1 MAEQF
6 GIRLQVD
13 IAHLLKQVNNAIAEI
28 NASDKTKKL
37 KLQADINALSTSIRK
52 AIIDIN
58 SANIIRNK
66 VNVSASETHLV
77 KSIKTAINNINTSGS
92 LNGKTVKLKASLN
105 VDEAVKRVKTQIA
118 SISNQSKPIGIG
130 QGTNNPTLD
139 KAVANIRKELE
150 REGQQLVTNNEYL
163 KERATL
169 FSKTGTIKT
178 STKYGSSGEN
188 ITLNATNGNLT
199 SVTKTIDNS
208 RIAAE
213 QAKVEAAINRT
224 RNALSALR
232 AEYADENASKSIKSG
247 SEDFKKL
254 ETEYNNIIRLINQF
268 EQADNKNTAQFKVNI
283 ESKIADFE
291 LLIERFQRAQ
301 YAPTSL
307 RTKDVAT
314 SAAIETNRLDEFVA
328 KIKASNVPME
338 LMADTVNGL
347 KVSLSQITDAG
358 SLTKF
363 LNEFSIAKS
372 EFSALKSE
380 SKALTSELSKVDAV
394 SNQIAGSLN
403 KIANASIQGIFLKNS
418 SNEKVIALQE
428 RFSKLT
434 ADYTALQTSLR
445 DDTSSENLA
454 RVKNEAAAL
463 QKKLQEALTDS
474 KGLKY
479 TLANLKINSDLTR
492 KAIVL
497 LGQITEYERLN
508 GQAMGVTNPI
518 SGITLGAELEQLKA
532 AIPNVQDLDTLD
544 QLRGKFTILKS
555 EIKAIGKEGNTTLD
569 QMKNSAAKFIKWM
582 SMTLLFTKARMYF
595 NQLFTTVLS
604 LDTALIDLKKTFKGS
619 TEELNEFYFESN
631 KLAKQM
637 GVTTAEII
645 KQGAAFSRL
654 GYSSNETMKKMAEMS
669 AMFAAISPD
678 MNTEQAQDGLV
689 SIIKAFDIDPE
700 DVLDGVL
707 SKVNAI
713 GNTAATSNGE
723 IVEMLKRSSAAM
735 REANNTFEQSVALA
749 TAAVEVT
756 RDAPGTGVAWKTIS
770 ARLRGLD
777 EETLQVSEDITEL
790 TGKFA
795 DLTKTAKT
803 PGGIS
808 LFADESKTTYKS
820 TYQIIKELSE
830 IWDDLTDVET
840 AKLGELLGGKRQLQ
854 VVSATIENFE
864 AAERA
869 LESMANSAG
878 SAEAEMEVIR
888 ESATYALNELKETFT
903 SLAQDSVS
911 RDFLKNLIKTGT
923 GLISVLDTLVKTFGA
938 LPVVIGAASG
948 AITAFKKKGEGLF
961 GYNAKGNFTVLG
973 AETGKGF
980 KSWFNEKTDPTGQKA
995 QLKNEIAA
1003 VKEFDN
1009 AIKSNSMTLQ
1019 TYNAVMQSSNDNVKR
1034 YGRAVMQG
1042 TTQTQAFKT
1051 VNKQL
1056 KAELQQVG
1064 KNAKTAA
1071 AGTKQLS
1078 TGMKVL
1084 NTISSMIVNMAISWA
1099 VSKVFEFVSASV
1111 KWADTYG
1118 QKANEAADE
1127 TKNIASQIE
1136 SVNEELKTTKLK
1148 IDELN
1153 KLDNPTI
1160 IQQEELDKLI
1170 ATNDELERL
1179 QKSLL
1184 AQKKDAA
1191 NKAADSTVE
1200 WWKTVCYSGVGEG
1213 YKDPGDWFAHVWGRT
1228 YGGWKSEIDK
1238 TSYRAFLDAIADY
1251 KVLQESIAKIEK
1263 EMSETADESYYTQ
1276 LDELLKKLNEELKE
1290 AENIAERNYAIWT
1303 AKIGNLN
1310 LDIPEQ
1316 KEIYDKMQ
1324 TLIQSWEY
1332 YSGNVKK
1339 DLKEIVD
1346 DPNYAVVRKHLV
1358 DLWQQGK
1365 LTEEEFSKITDE
1377 TISGFEEFKKALA
1390 DNGYEDFAEILRAI
1404 NEYLK
1409 ETEKDSGDAAK
1420 GIRTFADAIGKLSE
1434 KLDDF
1439 LDKQQSLVDAFKKIE
1454 LGGKLSFE
1462 ELYKLIEQFPKLA
1475 NENYLQETAD
1485 GWIITAQ
1492 GINAVSEELAED
1504 EKRTLQEKIETTKK
1518 YLEILG
1524 MAKSLAFQKEVS
1536 GSDPLL
1542 DAEYEKAME
1551 EARKLYGVLGI
1562 KSDDEID
1569 TAINDLS
1576 DKLTGDMFLLDL
1588 VDEAFNKHSAA
1599 LEGLKESY
1607 KDAESE
1613 ISDFNSQI
1621 KKVDSAIQ
1629 KLTEGSLL
1637 SYEELNELLA
1647 IDNTLQYDGSE
1658 KGYSISVDALEEVRK
1673 KSYETRN
1680 SRIKDIIAIVEA
1692 EKTAAEAS
1700 REEYQKTLANMSK
1713 THLWEDA
1720 YKNFLAANAQIEY
1733 SCELINRLNGLMQD
1747 ITYDDKDSV
1756 SNELQNRIDYYKN
1769 IISAIEAVQ
1778 DKYTEALDN
1787 EIDALQESKDALKE
1801 NNDERQRELDLIE
1814 ARNNLE
1820 NAKKRKVM
1828 VYSEGSGFK
1837 QVADQKAVKE
1847 AEEKYRD
1854 VITDIQEAEIDK
1866 QIEIREKQKEALER
1880 QNKDLTELE
1889 DNIEKAKV
1897 INQAMQALGL
1907 KDESELLNLPANVRE
1922 GIIQGLTEATL
1933 NKEQE
1938 DNKDNKLYTPADLND
1953 VLKSLGATVTAEDLK
1968 AMKSEPP
1975 TEALYNAAV
1984 KGFSDS
1990 LKEFADKAV
1999 QTVTT
2004 NNEVTINNTY
2014 NISGVTDPEEISS
2027 VVNRDIENLL
2037 TRYCNSIK

>member
-1 MAEQF
+1 MAQTL
-6 GIRLQVD
+6 GIMLQVD
-13 IAHLLKQVNNAIAEI
+13 VSHLTKQINEAIKEI
-28 NASDKTKKL
+28 NASDKIKKV
-37 KLQADINALSTSIRK
+37 KLQVDVNTLSSSIRK
-52 AIIDIN
+52 AVNEIN
-58 SANIIRNK
+58 SANKIKNK
-66 VNVSASETHLV
+66 VNVSASETQLL
-77 KSIKTAINNINTSGS
+77 KSIKTAINNINTNGA
-92 LNGKTVKLKASLN
+92 LNGKVVKLKANLN
-105 VDEAVKRVKTQIA
+105 IDDAVKRVKSQIA
-118 SISNQSKPIGIG
+118 GITNSSNNINIG
-130 QGTNNPTLD
+130 QNVNNPALD
-139 KAVANIRKELE
+139 KAVANVRKELQA
-150 REGQQLVTNNEYL
+150 EGEQLKTNNDFL
-163 KERATL
+163 RERATL
-169 FSKTGTIKT
+169 FTKSGTVRT
-178 STKYGSSGEN
+178 STKYGSSSEN
-188 ITLNATNGNLT
+188 ITLNATNGSLT
-199 SVTKTIDNS
+199 SVTKSVDNS
-208 RIAAE
+208 KIAAE
-213 QAKVEAAINRT
+213 QAKAEAAINRT
-224 RNALSALR
+224 RNALSALK
-232 AEYADENASKSIKSG
+232 AEYADTNAAKPIKSDT
-247 SEDFKKL
+247 ENFKKL
-254 ETEYNNIIRLINQF
+254 ENEYNAIVQLINEF
-268 EQADNKNTAQFKVNI
+268 EQADNKNTAQFKVNT

-291 LLIERFQRAQ
+291 LMIEKFQRAQ

-307 RTKDVAT
+307 RTKDVET
-314 SAAIETNRLDEFVA
+314 SAAIEANRLDEFIS
-328 KIKASNVPME
+328 KIKASNVPVEQMQSTI
-338 LMADTVNGL
+338 DGL
-347 KVSLSQITDAG
+347 KLSLSKITDAG

-372 EFSALKSE
+372 EFSALNSK
-380 SKALTSELSKVDAV
+380 SKALAHELSQVD
-394 SNQIAGSLN
+394 SITKQITNTLRTLEN
-403 KIANASIQGIFLKNS
+403 KGNQGILLKNS
-418 SNEKVIALQE
+418 SNEKVVAMQKD
-428 RFSKLT
+428 FADLT
-434 ADYTALQTSLR
+434 EKYTALQSSLKN
-445 DDTSSENLA
+445 DTSTENLA
-454 RVKNEAAAL
+454 IVNKELVVL
-463 QKKLQEALTDS
+463 QKQLQKALTDS
-474 KGLKY
+474 NALK
-479 TLANLKINSDLTR
+479 TSLGNIKINSDLSK
-492 KAIVL
+492 KANVL
-497 LGQITEYERLN
+497 YSQITEYERLN
-508 GQAMGVTNPI
+508 GKGLGVSNPI
-518 SGITLGAELEQLKA
+518 SGMTFGAELEQLKV
-532 AIPNVQDLDTLD
+532 AIPNAQDLGALD
-544 QLRGKFTILKS
+544 QLNNKFTILKS
-555 EIKAIGKEGNTTLD
+555 NIKTIGKEGNTTLT
-569 QMKNSAAKFIKWM
+569 QIKNSAAKFVKWM
-582 SMTLLFTKARMYF
+582 TMTLLFTKARMYF

-604 LDTALIDLKKTFKGS
+604 LDTALIDLKKTFKGGA
-619 TEELNEFYFESN
+619 EELNDFYFESN

-678 MNTEQAQDGLV
+678 MNTEEAQDGLV

-700 DVLDGVL
+700 DVLDEVL
-707 SKVNAI
+707 SKVNVI

-777 EETLQVSEDITEL
+777 EETLQVTEDVTEL

-808 LFADESKTTYKS
+808 LFTDESKTTYKS

-840 AKLGELLGGKRQLQ
+840 ARIGEIIGGKRQLQ

-864 AAERA
+864 AAEKA
-869 LESMANSAG
+869 LDNMANSAG
-878 SAEAEMEVIR
+878 NAEAEMQVVR
-888 ESATYALNELKETFT
+888 ESAAYALNELKETFT
-903 SLAQDSVS
+903 ALAQDSVS

-923 GLISVLDTLVKTFGA
+923 GLINVLDTLVKTFGA

-961 GYNAKGNFTVLG
+961 GYNSKGNFTIWG
-973 AETGKGF
+973 AETGNGL
-980 KSWFNEKTDPTGQKA
+980 KSWFSEKTDPTGQKT
-995 QLKNEIAA
+995 QIKA
-1003 VKEFDN
+1003 VKEFDS
-1009 AIKSNSMTLQ
+1009 AIKTNQMNLQ
-1019 TYNAVMQSSNDNVKR
+1019 TYNSVMKSSNDAVKR

-1042 TTQTQAFKT
+1042 TDQTQAFKT

-1056 KAELQQVG
+1056 KTELKQVG
-1064 KNAKTAA
+1064 KSAKTAA
-1071 AGTKQLS
+1071 DGTKQLS
-1078 TGMKVL
+1078 AGMKAL
-1084 NTISSMIVNMAISWA
+1084 NIASSMLVSMGISWA
-1099 VSKVFEFVSASV
+1099 ISKVFELISTTVN
-1111 KWADTYG
+1111 WADTYS
-1118 QKANEAADE
+1118 QKANDAADE
-1127 TKNIASQIE
+1127 AKNIAGQIE
-1136 SVNEELKTTKLK
+1136 NVNEELKTTKLK

-1184 AQKKDAA
+1184 AQQKDAA
-1191 NKAADSTVE
+1191 NKAADSTAE
-1200 WWKTVCYSGVGEG
+1200 WWKTVYYSGVGEG
-1213 YKDPGDWFAHVWGRT
+1213 YKDPGDWFAHFWGRT

-1238 TSYRAFLDAIADY
+1238 TSYRAFLDAIEDY
-1251 KVLQESIAKIEK
+1251 KDLQESIAETEK
-1263 EMSETADESYYTQ
+1263 EMSETADESYFAK
-1276 LDELLKKLNEELKE
+1276 LDKQLKKSNEELKE
-1290 AENIAERNYAIWT
+1290 AESIAERNYAIWT

-1332 YSGNVKK
+1332 YSGKVKK

-1365 LTEEEFSKITDE
+1365 LTEEEFSKITNE
-1377 TISGFEEFKKALA
+1377 AVSGIEEFKQALA

-1404 NEYLK
+1404 NEYFK
-1409 ETEKDSGDAAK
+1409 ETENDAGDAAK

-1439 LDKQQSLVDAFKKIE
+1439 LEKQESLVEALKKVE
-1454 LGGKLSFE
+1454 LGGKLSSE

-1485 GWIITAQ
+1485 GWKITAQ
-1492 GINAVSEELAED
+1492 GISAVSKNLTED
-1504 EKRTLQEKIETTKK
+1504 EKKNLQEKIKTTQK

-1524 MAKSLAFQKEVS
+1524 MAKSLAFQKEAS
-1536 GSDPLL
+1536 YSDPLL

-1551 EARKLYGVLGI
+1551 EARKIYGVLDI

-1569 TAINDLS
+1569 EAFNDLS
-1576 DKLTGDMFLLDL
+1576 DELTGYLFLLNL
-1588 VDEAFNKHSAA
+1588 VDEAFDKHENA
-1599 LEGLKESY
+1599 LEGLKERY
-1607 KDAESE
+1607 EDVESE
-1613 ISDFNSQI
+1613 ISDFNKQI
-1621 KKVDSAIQ
+1621 KTVDSAIE
-1629 KLTEGSLL
+1629 KLNEGSLL
-1637 SYEELNELLA
+1637 DYEELNELLA
-1647 IDNTLQYDGSE
+1647 IDNTLQYKGSE
-1658 KGYSISVDALEEVRK
+1658 KGYSVAVETLEEVRK

-1700 REEYQKTLANMSK
+1700 REEYQKTLADMSK
-1713 THLWEDA
+1713 THLWEEA

-1747 ITYDDKDSV
+1747 ITYDDKENL
-1756 SNELQNRIDYYKN
+1756 SNELQNRIDYYET
-1769 IISAIEAVQ
+1769 ILSAIEAVQ
-1778 DKYTEALDN
+1778 DKYTEAIDN

-1828 VYSEGSGFK
+1828 VYSEDSGFK
-1837 QVADQKAVKE
+1837 QVADQKAIKE

-1866 QIEIREKQKEALER
+1866 QIDIREKQKEALER
-1880 QNKDLTELE
+1880 QNKDLTEFE
-1889 DNIEKAKV
+1889 DNIEKAKI

-1907 KDESELLNLPANVRE
+1907 KDESELLNLPTDVRE
-1922 GIIQGLTEATL
+1922 GIVQGLTDTTL
-1933 NKEQE
+1933 KKEQE
-1938 DNKDNKLYTPADLND
+1938 ENKDNKYYKPANLDD

-1968 AMKSEPP
+1968 AMKSEFP
-1975 TEALYNAAV
+1975 TEAVYNAAV

-1990 LKEFADKAV
+1990 LKEFTDKAV
-1999 QTVTT
+1999 QNVT
-2004 NNEVTINNTY
+2004 NNNNQVVVSPTYIINDATN
-2014 NISGVTDPEEISS
+2014 PEEISK
-2027 VVNRDIENLL
+2027 VVNKDLENLL
-2037 TRYCNSIK
+2037 IRYCNSIK